1 MPGSDLIQMEPGEA
15 VDKLRLTL
23 RVLGTFKNYYFEY
36 RALSMQDT
44 PENPWKF
51 QNSSLF
57 ARLDSF
63 LERCHDMMDLMSTC
77 VQFNRLERVEIGG
90 TKGKVLTNGVKAIHQ
105 DFTTAVEKFQQV
117 CGAGAH
123 SASSQLPLRSD
134 IQGPQTCPHVRC
146 CHAFE
151 CLRVFRLRPHATLTR
166 CCAPAVRP
174 CPTHRSPTT

>member
-1 MPGSDLIQMEPGEA
+1 MPPQACKYVPGSDLIQMEPSEA
-15 VDKLRLTL
+15 VDKLRMTL

-51 QNSSLF
+51 QNNSLF

-77 VQFNRLERVEIGG
+77 MQFNRLERVEIGG

-105 DFTTAVEKFQQV
+105 DFTSAVEKFQQV
-117 CGAGAH
+117 TYDVMDVDAKQFDEDFFGFRVVIKELERRLAAII
-123 SASSQLPLRSD
+123 
-134 IQGPQTCPHVRC
+134 IQVGR
-146 CHAFE
+146 ARG
-151 CLRVFRLRPHATLTR
+151 LGRWRR
-166 CCAPAVRP
+166 
-174 CPTHRSPTT
+174 

>member
-117 CGAGAH
+117 WGAGAH
-123 SASSQLPLRSD
+123 SGSAQLPLLSD
-134 IQGPQTCPHVRC
+134 VWGSQKDALVC
-146 CHAFE
+146 CSHAAESSE
-151 CLRVFRLRPHATLTR
+151 CADRRLHATLTR
-166 CCAPAVRP
+166 CAPVVRP
-174 CPTHRSPTT
+174 CLLYR